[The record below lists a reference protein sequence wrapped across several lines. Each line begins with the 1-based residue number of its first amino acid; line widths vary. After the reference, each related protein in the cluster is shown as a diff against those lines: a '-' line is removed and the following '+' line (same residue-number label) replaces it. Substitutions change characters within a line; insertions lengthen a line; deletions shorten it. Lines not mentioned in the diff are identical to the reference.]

1 MEWSD
6 HGVEGSHKFLN
17 RLWSAGYK
25 INTLS
30 DQQDNINEQDEKK
43 LKIITN
49 KTIAKITADYG
60 ERVSLNTVVSSCME
74 MLNAIN
80 KSIQL
85 ETVGKEVIFESYKVL
100 ILLLNPITPHICK
113 ELASELNILDLDK
126 DKSWPEID
134 HNFIKD
140 DVILMIIQVNGKV
153 RKKIE
158 VSADILQEELEV
170 EALESAEII
179 KHVGDR
185 SIKKIIYIK
194 GKLVNIVTS

>member
-1 MEWSD
+1 
-6 HGVEGSHKFLN
+6 
-17 RLWSAGYK
+17 
-25 INTLS
+25 
-30 DQQDNINEQDEKK
+30 
-43 LKIITN
+43 
-49 KTIAKITADYG
+49 
-60 ERVSLNTVVSSCME
+60 ME

-80 KSIQL
+80 KFIQL
-85 ETVGKEVIFESYKVL
+85 ETVSKEVILESYKVL

-113 ELASELNILDLDK
+113 ELALKLNILDIDN

-134 HNFIKD
+134 HNFIKE
-140 DVILMIIQVNGKV
+140 DVVLIIIQVNGKV

>member
-1 MEWSD
+1 MN
-6 HGVEGSHKFLN
+6 GP
-17 RLWSAGYK
+17 
-25 INTLS
+25 
-30 DQQDNINEQDEKK
+30 
-43 LKIITN
+43 
-49 KTIAKITADYG
+49 
-60 ERVSLNTVVSSCME
+60 
-74 MLNAIN
+74 
-80 KSIQL
+80 
-85 ETVGKEVIFESYKVL
+85 L

-134 HNFIKD
+134 HNFIKE

-158 VSADILQEELEV
+158 VSADILQDELEV